1 MWGRPA
7 SPRPAGLGIM
17 PSGTDPPLDGLDS
30 LLESVVLCSAIST
43 CFLGRPASPRLVG
56 LALARLG
63 PSCRVMLIQGLL
75 MFLKSVGS
83 WSSSLSLSCE
93 LNRLGSCLLILFG
106 CNRVEHLILA

>member
-17 PSGTDPPLDGLDS
+17 PSGTDLPLDGLDS

-43 CFLGRPASPRLVG
+43 CFLGWSASPRPVG

-63 PSCRVMLIQGLL
+63 PSCHVKLIQSLVT
-75 MFLKSVGS
+75 FLKTVGS
-83 WSSSLSLSCE
+83 WSSSLSLSC
-93 LNRLGSCLLILFG
+93 GPK
-106 CNRVEHLILA
+106 